1 MTGGWAGAARAA
13 VLALLVQVLGLGAG
27 AESLP
32 PPELVGGQA
41 VLATCDATQM
51 RDWAAAFRP
60 KAEAAGIAPAVID
73 AAFEGLAPVPKVLER
88 DYNQTEFTRT
98 IWDYLDRAVSADR
111 VAGGQR
117 ALRDQAALLQRIEAQ
132 YGVPKEIVV
141 AIWGLE
147 SDYGAFRGDFPVVA
161 SLATLACGG
170 RRAAFWE
177 GEMIAALRIL
187 QAGDVT
193 PAGLKG
199 SWAGAMGHTQFMP
212 SSYLRLAVD
221 FDGDGRRDIWGD
233 DPTDALA
240 STAAYLAA
248 SGWRRGQVWG
258 LEVTVPPGFDYRQSG
273 EGVFLDP
280 AQWRALGLRPAAGGA
295 LPEDGPAEL
304 RLPAG
309 HRGAAFLTFGNFKAI
324 EAYNLADAYVIAV
337 GHLADRIAGGPPI
350 RAAWPREERALVLEE
365 RVELQDLLT
374 RAGFDTGGVDGR
386 IGPRTIRAVQAWQLS
401 QGLPADGYAGLSVLE
416 ALR

>member
-1 MTGGWAGAARAA
+1 MRVW
-13 VLALLVQVLGLGAG
+13 VLAVMTALGGPAL

-32 PPELVGGQA
+32 PPELVEGHA
-41 VLATCDATQM
+41 VKATCDA
-51 RDWAAAFRP
+51 AAMTAWVQAFRP
-60 KAEAAGIAPAVID
+60 KALAAGISPQVFD
-73 AAFEGLAPVPKVLER
+73 AALDGVTPDPRVLEK
-88 DYNQTEFTRT
+88 DYNQTEFTKT

-111 VAGGQR
+111 IAGGQK
-117 ALRDQAALLQRIEAQ
+117 ALGANAALLQRIEAQ
-132 YGVPKEIVV
+132 YGVPKEVVV

-147 SDYGAFRGDFPVVA
+147 SDYGAFRGDFSVVQ

-177 GEMIAALRIL
+177 GEALAALRIL
-187 QAGDVT
+187 QAGDVA
-193 PAGLKG
+193 PAAMTG

-248 SGWRRGQVWG
+248 SGWVRGQPWG
-258 LEVTVPPGFDYRQSG
+258 LEVMRPDGFDYRQSG
-273 EGVFLDP
+273 EGVFKSP
-280 AQWRALGLRPAAGGA
+280 AEWRALGVAPAAGGD
-295 LPEDGPAEL
+295 LPPGGPAEL
-304 RLPAG
+304 RLPG
-309 HRGAAFLTFGNFKAI
+309 GWRGAAFLTFGNFKAI

-337 GHLADRIAGGPPI
+337 GHLSDRIAGGPPI
-350 RAAWPREERALVLEE
+350 AAGWPRADRALVLEE
-365 RVELQDLLT
+365 RVELQQRLT
-374 RAGFDTGGVDGR
+374 DAGFDTGGVDGR
-386 IGPRTIRAVQAWQLS
+386 IGPKTIRAMQAWQEA
-401 QGLPADGYAGLSVLE
+401 QDLPADGYASLNALE

>member
-1 MTGGWAGAARAA
+1 MHGLGWVAL
-13 VLALLVQVLGLGAG
+13 VLAGVTQAG
-27 AESLP
+27 AEALP
-32 PPELVGGQA
+32 SPELVEGRA
-41 VLATCDATQM
+41 VMATCDAATM
-51 RDWAAAFRP
+51 AAWVQAFRP
-60 KAEAAGIAPAVID
+60 KALAAGIDPGVLD
-73 AAFEGLAPVPKVLER
+73 AALAGLAPVPKVLER

-111 VAGGQR
+111 IAGGQR
-117 ALRDQAALLQRIEAQ
+117 ALAANANLLGRIEAQ
-132 YGVPKEIVV
+132 YGVPKEVVV

-147 SDYGAFRGDFPVVA
+147 SDYGAFRGDFPVLS

-177 GEMIAALRIL
+177 GEVIAALRIL

-193 PAGLKG
+193 PAGLQG

-248 SGWRRGQVWG
+248 SGWVRGQPWG
-258 LEVTVPPGFDYRQSG
+258 LEVRLPEGFDYRQSG
-273 EGVFLDP
+273 EGVFKSP
-280 AQWRALGLRPAAGGA
+280 AEWAALGVRPVAGKA
-295 LPEDGPAEL
+295 LPAGGPAEL
-304 RLPAG
+304 RLPG
-309 HRGAAFLTFGNFKAI
+309 GWRGAAFLTFGNFKAI

-337 GHLADRIAGGPPI
+337 GHLSDRIAGGPPL
-350 RAAWPREERALVLEE
+350 ASGWPREERALVLEE
-365 RVELQDLLT
+365 RVDLQDRLT
-374 RAGFDTGGVDGR
+374 RAGFDAGGVDGR
-386 IGPRTIRAVQAWQLS
+386 IGPKTIRAVQAWQEA
-401 QGLPADGYAGLSVLE
+401 QGLPADGFASLSVLD

>member
-1 MTGGWAGAARAA
+1 MRTWLLAA
-13 VLALLVQVLGLGAG
+13 VTTVFCGPAL

-32 PPELVGGQA
+32 PPELVEGRA
-41 VLATCDATQM
+41 VKANCDATAMGAWVQG
-51 RDWAAAFRP
+51 FRP
-60 KAEAAGIAPAVID
+60 KALAAGITPEVFD
-73 AAFEGLAPVPKVLER
+73 AALAGVAPDPRVLER
-88 DYNQTEFTRT
+88 DYNQTEFTKT
-98 IWDYLDRAVSADR
+98 IWDYLDRAVSPDR
-111 VAGGQR
+111 VAGGQK
-117 ALRDQAALLQRIEAQ
+117 ALKVNAALLGQIEAQ

-147 SDYGAFRGDFPVVA
+147 SDYGAFRGDFPLMD

-177 GEMIAALRIL
+177 GEVLAALRIL

-193 PAGLKG
+193 PAAMQG

-248 SGWRRGQVWG
+248 SGWVRGQPWG
-258 LEVTVPPGFDYRQSG
+258 LEVTLPEGFDYRQSG
-273 EGVFLDP
+273 EGVFKPP
-280 AQWRALGLRPAAGGA
+280 AEWRALGVAPVGGGELPAGG
-295 LPEDGPAEL
+295 LAEL
-304 RLPAG
+304 RLPG
-309 HRGAAFLTFGNFKAI
+309 GWRGAAFLTFGNFKAI

-337 GHLADRIAGGPPI
+337 GHLSDRIAGGPPI
-350 RAAWPREERALVLEE
+350 AAGWPREDRALVLEE
-365 RVELQDLLT
+365 RVELQQRLT
-374 RAGFDTGGVDGR
+374 DAGFDTGGVDGR
-386 IGPRTIRAVQAWQLS
+386 IGPKTIRAMQAWQEA
-401 QGLPADGYAGLSVLE
+401 QGLPPDGYASLAALD